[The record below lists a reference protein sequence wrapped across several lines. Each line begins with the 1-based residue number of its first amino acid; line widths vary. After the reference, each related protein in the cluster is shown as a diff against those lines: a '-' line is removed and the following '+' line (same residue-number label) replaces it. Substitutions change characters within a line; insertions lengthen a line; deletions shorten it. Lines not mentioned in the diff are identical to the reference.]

1 MKLLL
6 LLFLFILY
14 PLASFAEIDE
24 RKTDVYFANGILTNE
39 KNATSNTVLLEDAIR
54 LKFYNDNPMEMD
66 KKIGKVT
73 EAYNSTHGWGI
84 GDLIESLLQK
94 LSLHEV
100 VDGIVG
106 NIYNTLTQN
115 AHSSDLSLQVA
126 NYKKSIQLG
135 HKVLVVAHSQGNLFT
150 YEAYRKLDD
159 WMQDYFEAISVA
171 SPGISTR

>member
-1 MKLLL
+1 MKKIFLLL
-6 LLFLFILY
+6 LL
-14 PLASFAEIDE
+14 LASSAFSAIDE
-24 RKTDVYFANGILTNE
+24 RKTDVYFANGILTSPDASKANTILLRDSIIE
-39 KNATSNTVLLEDAIR
+39 K
-54 LKFYNDNPMEMD
+54 YNLDYYNR
-66 KKIGKVT
+66 KIGKVDY
-73 EAYNSTHGWGI
+73 AYNSTHGWGL